1 VESIVNCNSFGGG
14 TFERGGSSY
23 ANQSTVEQVD
33 NERWKCRHVYR
44 KTVASALLQI
54 VLVSR
59 PLLQHIGANANDP
72 LGKLLHPM
80 RVIGLML
87 GVDESTDINELHMS
101 GIRSSCLLFQH
112 SLTLCHSN
120 SPLHVQV
127 LAKDHHGG
135 SGSGLH
141 RPIHQ
146 IVIVDPAAIAAC
158 AAPQSCSLQDNAQET
173 ATGKHFL
180 C

>member
-1 VESIVNCNSFGGG
+1 MESIVNCNSFGGG

-101 GIRSSCLLFQH
+101 GIRSSVCFFKTFLF
-112 SLTLCHSN
+112 
-120 SPLHVQV
+120 
-127 LAKDHHGG
+127 
-135 SGSGLH
+135 
-141 RPIHQ
+141 
-146 IVIVDPAAIAAC
+146 
-158 AAPQSCSLQDNAQET
+158 
-173 ATGKHFL
+173 
-180 C
+180 